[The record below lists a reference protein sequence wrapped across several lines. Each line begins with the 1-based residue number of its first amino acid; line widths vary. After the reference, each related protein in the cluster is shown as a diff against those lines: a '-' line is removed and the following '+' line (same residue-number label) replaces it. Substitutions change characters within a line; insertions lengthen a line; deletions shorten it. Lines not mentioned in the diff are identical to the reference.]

1 MSLFEDDEQLSE
13 FDIAWYSKDYEA
25 IQKLADSFKE
35 KAENE
40 LFDIM
45 NNITS
50 GKQARDLS
58 QSENYSKFWIDN
70 ALSQHVDCMMA
81 VNVMNMIGA
90 GLSDQAHHNY
100 YLHSISQ
107 GKRYGKW
114 AKVTVDSSELLVL
127 KVLMAYYQI
136 NSDDAVMYRTILEKK
151 GKLREVLKKAKAL
164 VTDDMIKVVT
174 KNPKEQKEF
183 KKQALEW

>member
-13 FDIAWYSKDYEA
+13 FDIAWYSRDFA
-25 IQKLADSFKE
+25 AVQKLADSFKE
-35 KAENE
+35 TAENE
-40 LFDIM
+40 LFGIM
-45 NNITS
+45 NDITAN
-50 GKQARDLS
+50 KKPRDLT

-81 VNVMNMIGA
+81 VNVMNMVGA
-90 GLSDQAHHNY
+90 GLSDQAHFNY

-114 AKVTVDSSELLVL
+114 AKLNEDASELLIL
-127 KVLMAYYQI
+127 KVLMEYYKI
-136 NSDDAVMYRTILEKK
+136 NVDDAVMYKNTLIKK
-151 GKLREVLKKAKAL
+151 GNLKAFLRKAKAL
-164 VTDDMIKVVT
+164 VTDDFLKTVT

-183 KKQALEW
+183 KKKSLEW

>member
-13 FDIAWYSKDYEA
+13 FDIAWYSKDWVA
-25 IQKLADSFKE
+25 VQKLADSFKE

-50 GKQARDLS
+50 GKKARDLS

-90 GLSDQAHHNY
+90 GLSDQSHHNY
-100 YLHSISQ
+100 YMHSISQ

-114 AKVTVDSSELLVL
+114 AKVTEDSAELLVL

-136 NSDDAVMYRTILEKK
+136 NADDAVMYRTILQKK
-151 GKLREVLKKAKAL
+151 DKLKEVLKKAKAL
-164 VTDDMIKVVT
+164 VTDDFLKTVT

-183 KKQALEW
+183 KKKALEW

>member
-1 MSLFEDDEQLSE
+1 MSLFDDDEKLSE
-13 FDIAWYSKDYEA
+13 FDLAWYSKDWDA
-25 IQKLADSFKE
+25 VQKLADSFKE

-45 NNITS
+45 NDITS
-50 GKQARDLS
+50 SKNHRDLS
-58 QSENYSKFWIDN
+58 QSDNYSKFWIDN
-70 ALSQHVDCMMA
+70 ALSQHVDCMMS

-90 GLSDQAHHNY
+90 GLSDQAHFNY

-114 AKVTVDSSELLVL
+114 AKLTEDASELLVL
-127 KVLMAYYQI
+127 KVLMQYYKI
-136 NSDDAVMYRTILEKK
+136 NSDDAVMYKTILERKN
-151 GKLREVLKKAKAL
+151 KLRDVLKKAKAL
-164 VTDDMIKVVT
+164 VTDDFLKGVT
-174 KNPKEQKEF
+174 KNAKEQKEF

>member
-13 FDIAWYSKDYEA
+13 FDIAWYSKDWEA

-50 GKQARDLS
+50 GKQPRDLS

-81 VNVMNMIGA
+81 VNMMNMIGN

-100 YLHSISQ
+100 YLTAISQ

-114 AKVTVDSSELLVL
+114 AKLTEDASELLIL
-127 KVLMAYYQI
+127 KVLMKYYDI
-136 NSDDAVMYRTILEKK
+136 NSDDAVMYREILT
-151 GKLREVLKKAKAL
+151 GKNNLRAVLKKAKSL
-164 VTDDMIKVVT
+164 VTDDMLKSVT

-183 KKQALEW
+183 KKKASEW